1 MLSSVRGLIALPLSC
16 YNIGFIDYRSK
27 SEMQNSDNIK
37 IVLVNTSHPGNI
49 GAAARAMKNMG
60 MTQLVLVQP
69 EDFPSGV
76 ARGRSASAID
86 VIENA
91 VVVDTLEE
99 AIADCGLVIGTS
111 ARSRKIPWPMVTP
124 ESCAQKIVTES
135 TGGKTA
141 LVFGREDAGLN
152 NDELQLCNY
161 HVQIPTNPDCSSLN
175 LAAAVMVICY
185 EVFKCDASFGG
196 KAAVAEDE
204 FWDREKATGEQV
216 EHFYEHLEQVM
227 IKIKFHDPENPRQL
241 MQRMRRLFSRIRIDV
256 MEMNILRGI
265 LSNIEYHIKHK

>member
-1 MLSSVRGLIALPLSC
+1 
-16 YNIGFIDYRSK
+16 
-27 SEMQNSDNIK
+27 MQNPDNIK

-60 MTQLVLVQP
+60 LMQLVLVQP

-76 ARGRSASAID
+76 AVGRSASAVD

-124 ESCAQKIVTES
+124 ESCAEKIVQES
-135 TGGKTA
+135 KGSMTA

-152 NDELQLCNY
+152 NDELQLCNF

-185 EVFKCDASFGG
+185 ELFKYDASFD
-196 KAAVAEDE
+196 AASPKAEDE
-204 FWDREKATGEQV
+204 FWDQEKATGEQL
-216 EHFYEHLEQVM
+216 EHFYEHLEKVM

-265 LSNIEYHIKHK
+265 LSNIEYQIKNKKT

>member
-1 MLSSVRGLIALPLSC
+1 MLNP
-16 YNIGFIDYRSK
+16 
-27 SEMQNSDNIK
+27 DNIK

-60 MTQLVLVQP
+60 LSQLVLVQP

-76 ARGRSASAID
+76 AIGRSASAVD

-91 VVVDTLEE
+91 VVLESLEE
-99 AIADCGLVIGTS
+99 AIADCSLVIGTS

-124 ESCAQKIVTES
+124 ESCAEKIVGES
-135 TGGKTA
+135 STSKTA

-152 NDELQLCNY
+152 NDELQLCNF
-161 HVQIPTNPDCSSLN
+161 HVQIPTNPYCSSLN

-185 EVFKCDASFGG
+185 ELFKADTASVP
-196 KAAVAEDE
+196 AVVKEEDE
-204 FWDREKATGEQV
+204 FWDQEKATGEQV
-216 EHFYEHLEQVM
+216 EHFYEHLERVM

-265 LSNIEYHIKHK
+265 LSNIEYHIKDK